1 MKTQLCTHG
10 CGLKKHRGPH
20 RFATKCLKQK
30 KVKIIFE
37 KKHALKGKRHCNG
50 EQRLDIGEYMDR
62 AFVFDQRFVYTS

>member
-1 MKTQLCTHG
+1 MVFKNIVARTVLQLNVWN
-10 CGLKKHRGPH
+10 K
-20 RFATKCLKQK
+20 K